1 MDSRLSRR
9 LALGTMNRREAKI
22 MTTNINA
29 NPLETGSDELERFA
43 LEECVKRQRFD
54 RQVSVLVLPDKRCET
69 AIKFAR
75 LGAQVVVADHPDLH
89 QDIKGRILAAGLH
102 DDISFAACTLPDLPE
117 GPQGEPFDIIVIRRG
132 LCAMPYDEARRI
144 VRSFL
149 LKLKIGGKLYIS
161 VLGLHSELSEGYA
174 ARETSVDLRF
184 GQLAPA
190 LAEKYGIREPVCLYT
205 ERNLFMLLLEAGA
218 SVLRTLTT
226 TYGNVKGVAVRV

>member
-1 MDSRLSRR
+1 
-9 LALGTMNRREAKI
+9 

-29 NPLETGSDELERFA
+29 NPLETGADELERYA

-54 RQVSVLVLPDKRCET
+54 RRVSVLILPDKRCES

-89 QDIKGRILAAGLH
+89 QDIEGRILAAGLGE
-102 DDISFAACTLPDLPE
+102 DISFVPCTLPELPE
-117 GPQGEPFDIIVIRRG
+117 NPQGEPFDIIVIRRG
-132 LCAMPYDEARRI
+132 LCAMPYDDARRI

-174 ARETSVDLRF
+174 ASEASIDLRF
-184 GQLAPA
+184 AQLAPA